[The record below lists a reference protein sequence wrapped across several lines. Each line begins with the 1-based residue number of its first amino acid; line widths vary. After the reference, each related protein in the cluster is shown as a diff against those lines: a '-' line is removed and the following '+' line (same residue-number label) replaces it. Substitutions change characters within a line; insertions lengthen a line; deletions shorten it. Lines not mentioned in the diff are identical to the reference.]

1 MAMINIKSQFTCKQN
16 HQLKQ
21 QQGVVLIVAL
31 VFLIALT
38 AVASALMLNTTSDMK
53 MSGSSQIKVSSTQE
67 AISSIDEVI
76 FTQMEGGVNS
86 FTLSQFPIAVAV
98 SPDDTTA
105 TITTLNT
112 NSLVVDCP
120 HSKSASSTAVFKCNV
135 LRIRANKLYGR
146 SNTSNVQ
153 VSAGIAQQLL
163 NIGG

>member
-1 MAMINIKSQFTCKQN
+1 MAIVNIKAHFNDQHKQPT
-16 HQLKQ
+16 Q
-21 QQGVVLIVAL
+21 QKGVVLIVAL

-38 AVASALMLNTTSDMK
+38 AVASVLMLNTTADMK
-53 MSGSSQIKVSSTQE
+53 MSGSSQVKVKATQE

-76 FTQMEGGVNS
+76 FTQMEGGINS
-86 FTLSQFPIAVAV
+86 FTLSQFPITVAV
-98 SPDDTTA
+98 SSDDTTA

-120 HSKSASSTAVFKCNV
+120 HTKLASSTAVFKCNV

-146 SNTSNVQ
+146 SNTSNIQ
-153 VSAGIAQQLL
+153 VNAGVAQQLL